1 MPNYN
6 VIIVED
12 DSMMSFIH
20 KSLVKKHNL
29 SSNPLT
35 FPNGKKALDYL
46 EQDSAEEDYFMVLLD
61 LNMPVMDGWS
71 FLDEISKKRVV
82 NRTIV
87 VVVTSSVDQTD
98 RNRAKKYD
106 VVYSYQTKPLVTFTP
121 LFEGMEEL
129 KKLS

>member
-1 MPNYN
+1 
-6 VIIVED
+6 
-12 DSMMSFIH
+12 MMSFIH
-20 KSLVKKHNL
+20 TRLVKKKGL
-29 SSNPLT
+29 SADPLS

-46 EQDSAEEDYFMVLLD
+46 AHESAEEDYFMVLLD

-71 FLDEISKKRVV
+71 FLDEISKKRVA

-106 VVYSYQTKPLVTFTP
+106 VVYSYQTKPLVDFSP
-121 LFEGMEEL
+121 LFKGMEEL